1 MNLESVIQNE
11 VRKRKTDTIHE
22 CKYMEFRKMV
32 PMILHEGQQKRH
44 RHIEQIFVLI
54 GRRREWDDV
63 RE

>member
-1 MNLESVIQNE
+1 
-11 VRKRKTDTIHE
+11 
-22 CKYMEFRKMV
+22 MEFRKMV

-44 RHIEQIFVLI
+44 RHIEQIFVLS